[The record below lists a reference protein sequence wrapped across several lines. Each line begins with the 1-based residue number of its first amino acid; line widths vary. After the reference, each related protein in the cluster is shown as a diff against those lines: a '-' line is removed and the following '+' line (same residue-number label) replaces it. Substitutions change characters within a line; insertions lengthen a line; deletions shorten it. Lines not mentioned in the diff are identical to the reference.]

1 MAFQAEGKLEWPSRM
16 ALKTAR
22 ELRISGVAEA
32 VGGVLS
38 ERRELRRWLHE
49 NGLGDLDAEIGG
61 DAELGEGRCCLEQ
74 AKAKGVGAQ
83 AKGQ

>member
-1 MAFQAEGKLEWPSRM
+1 M

-38 ERRELRRWLHE
+38 ERRALRRWLHE

-61 DAELGEGRCCLEQ
+61 DAELGEGRGCLEQ
-74 AKAKGVGAQ
+74 AHAKGTLRVVARV
-83 AKGQ
+83 KGSGTS